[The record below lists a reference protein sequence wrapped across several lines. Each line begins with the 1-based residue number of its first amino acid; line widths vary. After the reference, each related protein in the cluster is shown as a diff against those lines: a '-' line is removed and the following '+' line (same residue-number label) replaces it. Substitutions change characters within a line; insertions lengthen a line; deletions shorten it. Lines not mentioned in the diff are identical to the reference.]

1 MTPPVDIEAMRRRL
15 EECPRLERR
24 SLGRWLTRVGR
35 LARKG
40 RPVDRSFD
48 RIAREIDRA
57 VATRRARVAARSSM
71 RLEYPESLPV
81 SAHREEL
88 LEVIRTHQVV
98 VVCGETGSG
107 KTTQLPKI
115 CLEAG
120 RGIDGLIG
128 HTQPRRVAAQS
139 VAERLA
145 EETGTE
151 LGGGIGWQV
160 RFQKTQ
166 CAATCVKVMTDGIL
180 LAETPDDPALDRY
193 DTLIIDEAHERS
205 LNIDF
210 LLGYLR
216 RLLAK
221 RPDLT
226 LVITSA
232 TIDAERFSAHF
243 GDCPVVEVSGRSHP
257 VAVAYEPPEALELPN
272 EESTSG
278 VVIEAA
284 IRRLEDWDG
293 LQDVLVFLPGERE
306 IRDGIKHLEGA
317 LGPGWECLPLYARLP
332 GAQQRRIFQ
341 PGDRPRVILATNVAE
356 TSLTVPRI
364 TAVIDSGLARISR
377 FSARARLQR
386 LPVEQIAQASAR
398 QRAGR
403 CGRIAPGRCIRLY
416 EEAAFDEAPSFTQPE
431 ILRSNL
437 ASVILR
443 MLGLGLGAIEAFPF
457 LDRPSPRLVEEGWA
471 TLHELGAVDR
481 DRRLTEVGQQLVKL
495 PVDPRLGRM
504 LVASIEERVLS
515 QVLVIASA
523 LSVQDPR
530 LRPPGHESEADLAQA
545 PWRDEKSDFM
555 GLLRLWVAHQEV
567 HRSEGASAAR
577 RWCQSR
583 WLSPA
588 RMREWFEVHR
598 QLRETVQEV
607 FEVRARPVKEASL
620 GDGGWGAMHRAI
632 LSGLVS
638 SIGRRNDDRS
648 YDTVRGGQFQIHPAS
663 GLVRTEAPWIVVAEL
678 LETTRRYGR
687 MAAKIRGDWV
697 ERVAPHLVRAEYE
710 EPHYL
715 VESGQVAAYER
726 IHFGHLVVVPRRRV
740 PFGPI
745 DPVVARDIFIQEAL
759 VEEKLRTRASF
770 LAQNIGLRRRIEQL
784 EEKGRR
790 HDLLAPSEHRFAFYD
805 RRLPAEIHSAPS
817 FERWRSSVE
826 QRTPSLLMMSDSD
839 LLHSS
844 GQGVDSALYP
854 DTLDPEGADLRL
866 DYQHRPGE
874 DADGVSLEISL
885 AALGQLDVDR
895 IQWMVPGLLE
905 EKIEVLIRSLP
916 KRVRTRFTPI
926 AETARAACE
935 VIEFGVGDLF
945 EVLALHLSRIAGFTV
960 LPSEFARDRIPEH
973 LAMTVVVTDEAGQEV
988 VRGRDP
994 RALLEHLRPRVDAAF
1009 DQQVAG
1015 LADDLWVPGADVLP
1029 DVPLPESML
1038 VPGVT
1043 GRLVGW
1049 VALVHDQNGLGVRLV
1064 SEQSRARQHHH
1075 HALTRALVARC
1086 GSAMSGHLDWLLE
1099 GRGLEL
1105 HQAGLGGQG
1114 AVRDEIES
1122 LLVDAAFLRAV
1133 DSWSLR
1139 SQSQLDD
1146 CLESGFGEISEQAE
1160 HVVDAVEAVLVRAT
1174 ALRVRLEGPHP
1185 SSWAP
1190 VLDSMR
1196 RTLGAL
1202 VPASLS
1208 AAGWQRVSR
1217 APRLLDVL
1225 QRRLDRLGEKGVTRE
1240 LRDLEQLAPWQARL
1254 SQARRCA
1261 PTPEPLQVFEQL
1273 LEDFG
1278 AHQVAPALAPTG
1290 SGSVR
1295 RLATAWNAL
1304 CTEVPQLDPVR

>member
-1 MTPPVDIEAMRRRL
+1 MSPPVDIKALRRRL

-24 SLGRWLTRVGR
+24 SLGRWMTRVDR
-35 LARKG
+35 MARKG
-40 RPVDRSFD
+40 RPIDRSFD
-48 RIAREIDRA
+48 RIRREIDRA
-57 VATRRARVAARSSM
+57 VAARSARVAARSAM
-71 RLEYPESLPV
+71 RLDYPEELPV
-81 SAHREEL
+81 SGHREEL

-151 LGGGIGWQV
+151 LGGLVGWQV
-160 RFQKTQ
+160 RFQKKQ

-180 LAETPDDPALDRY
+180 LAETPDDPSLDRY

-216 RLLAK
+216 RLLSR

-226 LVITSA
+226 LIITSA

-243 GDCPVVEVSGRSHP
+243 DDCPVVEVSGRSHP
-257 VAVAYEPPEALELPN
+257 VEVEYHPPAALELADEGPV
-272 EESTSG
+272 SG
-278 VVIEAA
+278 AVIEAA
-284 IRRLEDWDG
+284 IRQLETWDG

-306 IRDGIKHLEGA
+306 IRDAITHLEGA
-317 LGPGWECLPLYARLP
+317 IGSRWDCMPLYARLP
-332 GAQQRRIFQ
+332 GAQQRKIFQ
-341 PGDRPRVILATNVAE
+341 PGARRRVILATNVAE
-356 TSLTVPRI
+356 TSLTVPRV

-416 EEAAFDEAPSFTQPE
+416 EEAAFEEAPSFTQPE

-443 MLGLGLGAIEAFPF
+443 MLGLGLGAIEKFPF

-481 DRRLTEVGQQLVKL
+481 DRVLTEIGQRLVQL
-495 PVDPRLGRM
+495 PVDPRIGRM

-523 LSVQDPR
+523 LSIQDPR

-545 PWRDEKSDFM
+545 AWRDEKSDFM
-555 GLLRLWVAHQEV
+555 GLLRLWIAHQEV

-588 RMREWFEVHR
+588 RMREWFDVHR

-607 FEVRARPVKEASL
+607 FEVRARTLKDSSL
-620 GDGGWGAMHRAI
+620 GEGGWGAMHRAI

-663 GLVRTEAPWIVVAEL
+663 GLVRSEAPWIVVAEL

-726 IHFGHLVVVPRRRV
+726 IHFGQLVVVPRRRV

-770 LAQNIGLRRRIEQL
+770 LSHNIGLRRRIEQL

-839 LLHSS
+839 LLDSS

-866 DYQHRPGE
+866 DYRHRPGE

-895 IQWMVPGLLE
+895 IEWMVPGLLE
-905 EKIEVLIRSLP
+905 EKVEVLIRSLP

-935 VIEFGVGDLF
+935 VIDFGVGDLF
-945 EVLALHLSRIAGFTV
+945 EMLAAHLSRIAGFTV
-960 LPSEFARDRIPEH
+960 LVSEFDRERIPEH
-973 LAMTVVVTDEAGQEV
+973 LAMTVVVTDEVGQEV
-988 VRGRDP
+988 ARGRDP
-994 RALLEHLRPRVDAAF
+994 RTLLRHLQPQVDAAF
-1009 DQQVAG
+1009 DQQVEG
-1015 LADDLWVPGADVLP
+1015 LAEGLWVPGADVLP
-1029 DVPLPESML
+1029 EVPLPESIL

-1049 VALVHDQNGLGVRLV
+1049 VALVHELNGMYLQLL
-1064 SEQSRARQHHH
+1064 SEQGVARQCHH

-1086 GSAMSGHLDWLLE
+1086 GSSMSGHLDWLLE
-1099 GRGLEL
+1099 GRGLDL
-1105 HQAGLGGQG
+1105 LQAGLGRQG
-1114 AVRDEIES
+1114 TVRDEIET
-1122 LLVDAAFLRAV
+1122 LLVEAAFLRSV

-1139 SQSQLDD
+1139 SQSQLEQ
-1146 CLESGFGEISEQAE
+1146 CLESGFGGISEHAE
-1160 HVVDAVEAVLVRAT
+1160 QVVDAVESILVRAS
-1174 ALRVRLEGPHP
+1174 ALRIRLEGPHP

-1190 VLDSMR
+1190 VLDSMH
-1196 RTLGAL
+1196 RTLTSL

-1208 AAGWQRVSR
+1208 TAGWQRVSR

-1225 QRRLDRLGEKGVTRE
+1225 ARRLDRLAEKGVTRE
-1240 LRDLEQLAPWQARL
+1240 LRDLEQLAPWQQRL
-1254 SQARRCA
+1254 SQAHRGV
-1261 PTPEPLQVFEQL
+1261 PNPEPLQLFEQL

-1278 AHQVAPALAPTG
+1278 AHQVAPALAPAG

-1295 RLATAWNAL
+1295 RLCAAWNAL
-1304 CTEVPQLDPVR
+1304 CAEVPRLDPVR

>member
-1 MTPPVDIEAMRRRL
+1 MTSPVDIEALRRRL
-15 EECPRLERR
+15 EKCPRLERR

-35 LARKG
+35 MARQG
-40 RPVDRSFD
+40 RPADRSFD
-48 RIAREIDRA
+48 RISREIDRA
-57 VATRRARVAARSSM
+57 VATRSARVAARSAM
-71 RLEYPESLPV
+71 RLDYPEQLPV

-107 KTTQLPKI
+107 KTTQLPKL

-145 EETGTE
+145 EETGSK
-151 LGGGIGWQV
+151 LGALVGWQV
-160 RFQKTQ
+160 RFQKTK
-166 CAATCVKVMTDGIL
+166 CDATCVKIMTDGIL
-180 LAETPDDPALDRY
+180 LAETQDDSTLDRY

-216 RLLAK
+216 RLLSR

-226 LVITSA
+226 LIITSA
-232 TIDAERFSAHF
+232 TIDAARFSAHF

-257 VAVAYEPPEALELPN
+257 VEVEYHPPAGLELAD
-272 EESTSG
+272 EEPTSG
-278 VVIEAA
+278 AVIEAA
-284 IRRLEDWDG
+284 LRHLETWEG

-306 IRDGIKHLEGA
+306 IRDAIKQLEGA
-317 LGPGWECLPLYARLP
+317 LGSRWDFLPLYARLP
-332 GAQQRRIFQ
+332 GPQQRQIFQ
-341 PGDRPRVILATNVAE
+341 PGARPRVILATNVAE

-403 CGRIAPGRCIRLY
+403 CGRIAPGRCVRLY
-416 EEAAFDEAPSFTQPE
+416 EESVFDESPTFTQPE

-443 MLGLGLGAIEAFPF
+443 MLGLGLGSIEEFPF
-457 LDRPSPRLVEEGWA
+457 LDRPSPRLIEEGWA

-481 DRRLTEVGQQLVKL
+481 DRLLTEVGQRLVKL

-504 LVASIEERVLS
+504 LVASIEERMLS
-515 QVLVIASA
+515 EVLVIASA

-530 LRPPGHESEADLAQA
+530 LRPPGRESEADLAQA
-545 PWRDEKSDFM
+545 AWRDEKSDFM
-555 GLLRLWVAHQEV
+555 GLLRLWTAHQEV
-567 HRSEGASAAR
+567 HRSKGASAAR
-577 RWCQSR
+577 RWCVAR
-583 WLSPA
+583 WLSPV

-598 QLRETVQEV
+598 QLRDTVQEV
-607 FEVRARPVKEASL
+607 FEVRTRPLKNEGL
-620 GDGGWGAMHRAI
+620 GDGGWGALHRAI
-632 LSGLVS
+632 LAGLVS
-638 SIGRRNDDRS
+638 NVGRRNDDRS

-663 GLVRTEAPWIVVAEL
+663 GLTRSDAPWIVVAEL

-715 VESGQVAAYER
+715 VDSGQVAAYER
-726 IHFGHLVVVPRRRV
+726 IHFGTLVVVPRRRV
-740 PFGPI
+740 PFGPV

-770 LAQNIGLRRRIEQL
+770 LSLNIGLRRRIEQL

-805 RRLPAEIHSAPS
+805 ARIPAEIHSAPS
-817 FERWRSSVE
+817 FERWRSRTE

-866 DYQHRPGE
+866 DYRHRPGE
-874 DADGVSLEISL
+874 EVDGVSLEVSL
-885 AALGQLDVDR
+885 AALGQLDVNR

-905 EKIEVLIRSLP
+905 EKIEVLIRSMS

-926 AETARAACE
+926 AETARAVNE
-935 VIEFGVGDLF
+935 EIEFGVGDLF
-945 EVLALHLSRIAGFTV
+945 EVLAAHLGRIAGFSV
-960 LPSEFARDRIPEH
+960 LPSEFDRDRIPEH
-973 LAMTVVVTDEAGQEV
+973 LAMTVVVADEAGQEV
-988 VRGRDP
+988 ARGRDP
-994 RALLEHLRPRVDAAF
+994 RALLEHLRTRVDAAF
-1009 DQQVAG
+1009 EQQVEG
-1015 LADDLWVPGADVLP
+1015 LAEGLWVPGERELP
-1029 DVPLPESML
+1029 EESLPESIL

-1043 GRLVGW
+1043 GRLLGW
-1049 VALVHDQNGLGVRLV
+1049 VALCHDQNGFGMRLV
-1064 SEQSRARQHHH
+1064 SEQVQARGLHH
-1075 HALTRALVARC
+1075 HAITRALVERC
-1086 GSAMSGHLDWLLE
+1086 GSSMSGHLDWLLD
-1099 GRGLEL
+1099 GRGLEAR
-1105 HQAGLGGQG
+1105 QTDAGGGV
-1114 AVRDEIES
+1114 AVREEIES
-1122 LLVDAAFLRAV
+1122 LLVDAAFLCSTG
-1133 DSWSLR
+1133 SWEIR
-1139 SQSQLDD
+1139 SQIQLER
-1146 CLESGFGEISEQAE
+1146 CLDSGFGRLSELAE
-1160 HVVDAVEAVLVRAT
+1160 QVVDAVEVILVRAE
-1174 ALRVRLEGPHP
+1174 ALRVRLNGPHP
-1185 SSWAP
+1185 SSWSP
-1190 VLDSMR
+1190 VLESMNSSLR
-1196 RTLGAL
+1196 QL
-1202 VPASLS
+1202 VPARLS
-1208 AAGWQRVSR
+1208 DAGWQRVLR
-1217 APRLLDVL
+1217 APRLLEVL
-1225 QRRLDRLGEKGVTRE
+1225 ERRVERLAEKGVTRE
-1240 LRDLEQLAPWQARL
+1240 LRDLEELAPWQNRL
-1254 SQARRCA
+1254 TQARRSGSDSG
-1261 PTPEPLQVFEQL
+1261 PLQTFEL
-1273 LEDFG
+1273 MLEDFS
-1278 AHQVAPALAPTG
+1278 AHQVAPALAPPGAG
-1290 SGSVR
+1290 SLR
-1295 RLATAWNAL
+1295 RLSSAWNAVCVEEPRL
-1304 CTEVPQLDPVR
+1304 EPVR